1 MKKRKREP
9 RKKFENENWSYYR
22 VRKLADAAEHYVAG
36 SKNWKP
42 EYDELMLYNKRLARL
57 ANSRLRALKKAGK
70 DYYAYDSAISFTDR
84 MYGTTR
90 YKETLESPQDVKR
103 QILSMQR
110 FLNFETSTV
119 EGHLAVEERRR
130 TKFRQLFRDITDD
143 VSDTEL
149 DNFLRFLG
157 TAPLRTTIYESGQG
171 GSGTLV
177 DLIRGQ
183 YMGADSEHKEEIK
196 GMFERYRATMERRT
210 LDGQWRDYDLGY
222 DELVQYL
229 ETGEDPTGY
238 NQKGER

>member
-1 MKKRKREP
+1 MRKRRQAP

-36 SKNWKP
+36 SKNWEL
-42 EYDELMLYNKRLARL
+42 EYTELMLYNKRLARL
-57 ANSRLRALKKAGK
+57 ANSRLRELKKADK

-90 YKETLESPQDVKR
+90 YKENLESPQDAKR

-130 TKFRQLFRDITDD
+130 TKFRQLFTNITDD
-143 VSDTEL
+143 VSDNEL
-149 DNFLRFLG
+149 DSFLRFLG
-157 TAPLRTTIYESGQG
+157 SAPLRTTIFEAGQG

-183 YMGADSEHKEEIK
+183 YMGKDSEHKEEIK
-196 GMFERYRATMERRT
+196 GMFERFRATQERRT
-210 LDGQWRDYDLGY
+210 LDGEWREYDLGY
-222 DELVQYL
+222 DELLKYL

-238 NQKGER
+238 NKKGES